1 MIGVGKRKKNGKGLA
16 GKWGFILNEGCWFQ
30 LDMIY
35 DASHVLLVLVMIL
48 VLVLVLVLVIVRR
61 LDNVICEFACRFDI
75 S

>member
-16 GKWGFILNEGCWFQ
+16 GKWGFILNECCWFQ

-35 DASHVLLVLVMIL
+35 DASHVLLMLVMI
-48 VLVLVLVLVIVRR
+48 LVLVLVIVRR
-61 LDNVICEFACRFDI
+61 LENVICEFACRFDI